1 MAPFRV
7 LLLALIIAGAPASAQ
22 RDADAS
28 AQSPVVTLDEDAM
41 FLRSRFGQRLQ
52 GELERDRAALA
63 AENRSIEAALIAE
76 EKRLT
81 EQRARTPPAEFAEMA
96 AAFDTKVQRI
106 RREQEAKSL
115 ALQRRLD
122 RERQRF
128 MQAAGPILADLLTTI
143 GAVAV
148 LDRGAVLIASE
159 GIDITDAAIARIDAE
174 IGDGTDL
181 PTPDSP
187 TPDSPARDTAPDTAA
202 PADAP
207 APDAPDPTD
216 P

>member
-1 MAPFRV
+1 MARIAA
-7 LLLALIIAGAPASAQ
+7 LLVALILAGNPVAAQ
-22 RDADAS
+22 EDDTALP
-28 AQSPVVTLDEDAM
+28 QSPVVTLDEDAM
-41 FLRSRFGQRLQ
+41 FLRSLFGRRLQ
-52 GELERDRAALA
+52 GELERDRSALA

-81 EQRARTPPAEFAEMA
+81 EQRARTPPVDFAEMA

-128 MQAAGPILADLLTTI
+128 MQAAGPILADLLASI

-174 IGDGTDL
+174 IGDGTEL
-181 PTPDSP
+181 PTPG
-187 TPDSPARDTAPDTAA
+187 
-202 PADAP
+202 AP
-207 APDAPDPTD
+207 APTD